1 MSKNKYLK
9 TLTNGV
15 ITENPTFVQLIG
27 MCPTLAVTTTL
38 QNGVTMGIA
47 ATLVLVASNAAISL
61 LRRFIPDKIRIAAY
75 VVIIASFV
83 SVIEMLLKAYLP
95 DLAHSL
101 GIFIPLIV
109 VNCIILA
116 RAEAFASK
124 NSVGLSALDGLGM
137 GLGFTCALSIISSVR
152 EILGSGTIWGISIA
166 GESVSPMTMFIL
178 PPGGFIVL
186 GIIIGMIQLIRASN
200 KKKKGGRAFYDI
212 TYRDTD

>member
-1 MSKNKYLK
+1 MKKNKYLA
-9 TLTNGV
+9 TLLNGI

-47 ATLVLVASNAAISL
+47 ATLVLMASNMVISI
-61 LRRFIPDKIRIAAY
+61 LRKFIPDKIRIAAY

-83 SVIEMLLKAYLP
+83 SIIEMVLKAFLP
-95 DLAHSL
+95 ALAESL

-137 GLGFTCALSIISSVR
+137 GLGFTVALAIISTVR
-152 EILGSGTIWGISIA
+152 EILGSGTIWGASVGISA
-166 GESVSPMTMFIL
+166 PMTMFIL
-178 PPGGFIVL
+178 PPGGFVIL
-186 GIIIGMIQLIRASN
+186 GLVIGMIQLITATA
-200 KKKKGGRAFYDI
+200 KKRKGGDA
-212 TYRDTD
+212 